1 MCWCDTVTVLK
12 GELLALRPKGGSL
25 FQKKLNLDIASKLP
39 ELAIR
44 KDICHSDFFFLYT
57 NSSDAELSIE
67 SEVSTTAS
75 GEY

>member
-1 MCWCDTVTVLK
+1 MDVLK

-25 FQKKLNLDIASKLP
+25 FQKKLNLDIASEPP

-44 KDICHSDFFFLYT
+44 PSNKDICPSGFFFLYT

-75 GEY
+75 REH

>member
-1 MCWCDTVTVLK
+1 MGVLK
-12 GELLALRPKGGSL
+12 GALLALRPKGGSL
-25 FQKKLNLDIASKLP
+25 FQEKLNLDIASELP

-44 KDICHSDFFFLYT
+44 PSNKDICHSDFFFLYT

-67 SEVSTTAS
+67 FEVSTTAS